1 MFSLDDAFLGTS
13 FYLEQK
19 DIPWKAISIALGVFT
34 VVEFVRS
41 QVPEIEVLQLV
52 PGLYLLLLFF
62 AWVFLVFF
70 SNIFQQI
77 PFEVDN
83 RKVCGT
89 KTLDKIELGMISRGS
104 SLIAFV
110 QIMINLNSVIPIGL
124 DSFNSY
130 GERTLENIWSLDDVI
145 SLESY
150 FLVVIAILSQL
161 PILFLLSPSSEK
173 YAIKLPGVWRAVGS
187 ICFIIGGIVTPTIDI
202 ITQISFASS
211 TFCLY
216 VILIIVVAKRL
227 NLKYREGAIFG

>member
-1 MFSLDDAFLGTS
+1 MFSLDEAFLGTS
-13 FYLEQK
+13 KYLEQI
-19 DIPWKAISIALGVFT
+19 DLPWKAISLALGVFT

-62 AWVFLVFF
+62 AWIFLVFF

-83 RKVCGT
+83 RKLCGT
-89 KTLDKIELGMISRGS
+89 KTLDKIELGTISKGS
-104 SLIAFV
+104 SLVALI
-110 QIMINLNSVIPIGL
+110 QILINLNSVIPIGL

-150 FLVVIAILSQL
+150 FLVIIAILSQI

-173 YAIKLPGVWRAVGS
+173 YALKLPGVWRAIGT

-202 ITQISFASS
+202 VTQISFASS

-216 VILIIVVAKRL
+216 VLLISIVAKRL